1 MSKSK
6 RSKSKNKKL
15 MLSSNNM
22 RPPKVLGWESYEDAI
37 KRLNAKKA

>member
-1 MSKSK
+1 MSNSK

-22 RPPKVLGWESYEDAI
+22 RPPKVVEWVSYDEAV
-37 KRLNAKKA
+37 KRLKAKRA